1 VQAQVCN
8 VNKKGNEETNPR
20 ESNGICNTIHRN
32 KKEQKQKA
40 GSDEVQKWGKNK
52 LRKYKGGEGQ
62 DTRALGP
69 IYCDDATALDKTKG
83 AIT

>member
-40 GSDEVQKWGKNK
+40 GGDEVQKWGKNK
-52 LRKYKGGEGQ
+52 LRK
-62 DTRALGP
+62 
-69 IYCDDATALDKTKG
+69 
-83 AIT
+83 